1 MLNPEVSPARSLK
14 KLSVRLTMEFI
25 QEVFA
30 LQKQIDEHLST
41 RHHPATL
48 SLDPLRP
55 RPGVP
60 QQKRGKL
67 LQVMLIQRPGG
78 VYTNDRFMQ
87 VLFRAEVP
95 IIEIIG
101 SGNLLMTIYNGKSF
115 IYRISIRNAGQVE
128 LKDFQSVI
136 SHPGSSQIHSSQS
149 ATVSLVCHTDLW
161 IGSYNCIDH
170 YQIVCGY
177 SQSSLQQVE

>member
-1 MLNPEVSPARSLK
+1 
-14 KLSVRLTMEFI
+14 
-25 QEVFA
+25 
-30 LQKQIDEHLST
+30 
-41 RHHPATL
+41 
-48 SLDPLRP
+48 
-55 RPGVP
+55 
-60 QQKRGKL
+60 
-67 LQVMLIQRPGG
+67 
-78 VYTNDRFMQ
+78 
-87 VLFRAEVP
+87 
-95 IIEIIG
+95 
-101 SGNLLMTIYNGKSF
+101 MTIYNGKSF